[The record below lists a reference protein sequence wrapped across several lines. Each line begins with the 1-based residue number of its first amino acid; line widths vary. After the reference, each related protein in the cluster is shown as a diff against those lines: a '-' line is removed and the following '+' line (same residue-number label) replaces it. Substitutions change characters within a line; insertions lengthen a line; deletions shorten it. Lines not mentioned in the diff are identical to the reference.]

1 MLERLR
7 VQPEV
12 AAFETLIRER
22 VSQLSSVD
30 DERFARQSRVERD
43 SDTGELIVLAEFVDG
58 TRLSDLLDATAD
70 AAIVPG
76 VDVALGYLLDG
87 LPALALLHTA
97 VGVTHGLIDVSR
109 TVLTPDGQIVFLDPA
124 FGSAVERMG
133 LSRQR
138 LWTRFGIASPQGDGS
153 VHLDASADIA
163 QLALGAVA
171 LVLGRNLRPDE
182 YPEALPTLLME
193 VIEVAQI
200 RGSSTFAT
208 GLQRFLQRALPIP
221 GRRPHTN
228 ADEALADVR
237 SLVRRDIGVD
247 VCRQAVVDF
256 ASQMDSD
263 FTSVAPAQAIQ
274 ETAAV
279 HARTA
284 AAQSPHVPELDDFLD
299 SFDHDSPAEAETPH
313 QAEREPESEHDI
325 AAHDDDESET
335 ELSLDHIETDAP
347 VSAVR
352 DSEEIYDLPPLDE
365 AMAVASLLTRA
376 PLPPPPVYREPAAPA
391 APATSTPARV
401 VAAPVETV
409 APASAPVVFEPV
421 IEAPPVPAAAIEPVI
436 ATPTVEVPVPQP
448 LVAPSAPQ
456 QQADLSSETEAEGEK
471 DAASSRRR
479 KRQQQK
485 SARAR
490 KDKLRSSNTVTKP
503 APPPPPPV
511 PEPARPP
518 TPSGWLVSPQ
528 RAAQFEPPVPAHQ
541 PVPVLPPPTPLPP
554 QPIRPAP
561 TAMPAV
567 PSFAPTSVGHLPQPV
582 YPSSAASSSSY
593 GTKSS
598 PAPALPG
605 PLTVAPQPTP
615 AASGQLKLKVEPP
628 SGFTPKRAPHIEPPP
643 VHPNAERF
651 GTLGLGRPEL
661 PEDTEPRSFPWKL
674 AGVAVAVAIAAILI
688 GRSYLPGRPA
698 VSGEPGAQT
707 DPAAAAGTAAPTP
720 QPAANPDNDSTIPAG
735 KGRVVIITQPAGVK
749 VLVDRKAAGETP
761 LQLDLPPGRR
771 VLTFQTS
778 GGDVIQSVRVVAGK
792 TETLDL
798 PVFSGWIAVL
808 APVILDVAS
817 DGKSIGN
824 TDQSRMM
831 LPPGKHLL
839 TFTNKELG
847 YTGSQEVLV
856 EPGEVKSVSV
866 EPKGQVNLNALPWA
880 EVWLDGTK
888 LGDTPLAG
896 TAVPIG
902 LHEFVF
908 KNPQFGERKVSA
920 TIKSSGNPPV
930 TVDFSK

>member
-1 MLERLR
+1 
-7 VQPEV
+7 
-12 AAFETLIRER
+12 
-22 VSQLSSVD
+22 
-30 DERFARQSRVERD
+30 
-43 SDTGELIVLAEFVDG
+43 
-58 TRLSDLLDATAD
+58 
-70 AAIVPG
+70 
-76 VDVALGYLLDG
+76 
-87 LPALALLHTA
+87 
-97 VGVTHGLIDVSR
+97 
-109 TVLTPDGQIVFLDPA
+109 
-124 FGSAVERMG
+124 
-133 LSRQR
+133 
-138 LWTRFGIASPQGDGS
+138 
-153 VHLDASADIA
+153 
-163 QLALGAVA
+163 
-171 LVLGRNLRPDE
+171 
-182 YPEALPTLLME
+182 
-193 VIEVAQI
+193 
-200 RGSSTFAT
+200 
-208 GLQRFLQRALPIP
+208 
-221 GRRPHTN
+221 
-228 ADEALADVR
+228 
-237 SLVRRDIGVD
+237 
-247 VCRQAVVDF
+247 
-256 ASQMDSD
+256 
-263 FTSVAPAQAIQ
+263 
-274 ETAAV
+274 
-279 HARTA
+279 
-284 AAQSPHVPELDDFLD
+284 
-299 SFDHDSPAEAETPH
+299 
-313 QAEREPESEHDI
+313 
-325 AAHDDDESET
+325 
-335 ELSLDHIETDAP
+335 
-347 VSAVR
+347 
-352 DSEEIYDLPPLDE
+352 
-365 AMAVASLLTRA
+365 
-376 PLPPPPVYREPAAPA
+376 
-391 APATSTPARV
+391 
-401 VAAPVETV
+401 
-409 APASAPVVFEPV
+409 
-421 IEAPPVPAAAIEPVI
+421 
-436 ATPTVEVPVPQP
+436 
-448 LVAPSAPQ
+448 
-456 QQADLSSETEAEGEK
+456 
-471 DAASSRRR
+471 
-479 KRQQQK
+479 
-485 SARAR
+485 
-490 KDKLRSSNTVTKP
+490 
-503 APPPPPPV
+503 
-511 PEPARPP
+511 
-518 TPSGWLVSPQ
+518 
-528 RAAQFEPPVPAHQ
+528 
-541 PVPVLPPPTPLPP
+541 
-554 QPIRPAP
+554 
-561 TAMPAV
+561 MPAV

-707 DPAAAAGTAAPTP
+707 DPVAAAGTATPTP

-847 YTGSQEVLV
+847 YTGTQEVLV

>member
-43 SDTGELIVLAEFVDG
+43 SDTGELVVLAEFVDG

-171 LVLGRNLRPDE
+171 LVLGRNLRRDE

-256 ASQMDSD
+256 AAQMDSD
-263 FTSVAPAQAIQ
+263 FTSVAPAPAVQ

-284 AAQSPHVPELDDFLD
+284 AAQSPQVPELDDFLD
-299 SFDHDSPAEAETPH
+299 SFDHDAPAAAETTPEAE
-313 QAEREPESEHDI
+313 QELESDHDI

-391 APATSTPARV
+391 APATFTPARV
-401 VAAPVETV
+401 VAAPVETA

-421 IEAPPVPAAAIEPVI
+421 AAEP
-436 ATPTVEVPVPQP
+436 
-448 LVAPSAPQ
+448 
-456 QQADLSSETEAEGEK
+456 
-471 DAASSRRR
+471 
-479 KRQQQK
+479 
-485 SARAR
+485 
-490 KDKLRSSNTVTKP
+490 
-503 APPPPPPV
+503 
-511 PEPARPP
+511 
-518 TPSGWLVSPQ
+518 
-528 RAAQFEPPVPAHQ
+528 
-541 PVPVLPPPTPLPP
+541 
-554 QPIRPAP
+554 
-561 TAMPAV
+561 
-567 PSFAPTSVGHLPQPV
+567 
-582 YPSSAASSSSY
+582 
-593 GTKSS
+593 
-598 PAPALPG
+598 
-605 PLTVAPQPTP
+605 
-615 AASGQLKLKVEPP
+615 
-628 SGFTPKRAPHIEPPP
+628 
-643 VHPNAERF
+643 
-651 GTLGLGRPEL
+651 
-661 PEDTEPRSFPWKL
+661 
-674 AGVAVAVAIAAILI
+674 IAAEPF
-688 GRSYLPGRPA
+688 RSGHR
-698 VSGEPGAQT
+698 SGART
-707 DPAAAAGTAAPTP
+707 
-720 QPAANPDNDSTIPAG
+720 
-735 KGRVVIITQPAGVK
+735 R
-749 VLVDRKAAGETP
+749 
-761 LQLDLPPGRR
+761 
-771 VLTFQTS
+771 
-778 GGDVIQSVRVVAGK
+778 GG
-792 TETLDL
+792 
-798 PVFSGWIAVL
+798 
-808 APVILDVAS
+808 
-817 DGKSIGN
+817 N
-824 TDQSRMM
+824 QSR
-831 LPPGKHLL
+831 
-839 TFTNKELG
+839 
-847 YTGSQEVLV
+847 
-856 EPGEVKSVSV
+856 
-866 EPKGQVNLNALPWA
+866 
-880 EVWLDGTK
+880 
-888 LGDTPLAG
+888 
-896 TAVPIG
+896 
-902 LHEFVF
+902 
-908 KNPQFGERKVSA
+908 
-920 TIKSSGNPPV
+920 
-930 TVDFSK
+930 